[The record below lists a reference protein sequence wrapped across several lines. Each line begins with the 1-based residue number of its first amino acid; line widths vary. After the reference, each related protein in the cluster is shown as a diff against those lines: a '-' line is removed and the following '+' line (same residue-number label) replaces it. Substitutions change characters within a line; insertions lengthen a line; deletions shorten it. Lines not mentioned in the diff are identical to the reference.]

1 MRRPLFI
8 VSLLACAAMAMPLTA
23 CSHAADDSG
32 SARAASPQE
41 GAGPAADE
49 GILKV
54 QATTGAEKFPASG
67 LGVGV
72 SKCDSSASL
81 TTLTTAGHEGAATHN
96 LPGGCYQVAA
106 TGVPSGCMLG
116 SPSPVKVDVTPG
128 NTSTASF
135 QLKCA

>member
-1 MRRPLFI
+1 MRRPLF
-8 VSLLACAAMAMPLTA
+8 VLSLLACAALVMPLTA
-23 CSHAADDSG
+23 CSHASDNSG
-32 SARAASPQE
+32 SATAATPQE
-41 GAGPAADE
+41 GAGPAA
-49 GILKV
+49 GQGTLKV
-54 QATTGAEKFPASG
+54 QATTGAEQYPASG

-81 TTLTTAGHEGAATHN
+81 ATLTTAGHEGAATHD